1 MDILALPGMDTS
13 VDEEEETY
21 SPFGHLFRLRKLEPY
36 RFEPS
41 SCLSEVRRRLTE
53 AQTEDDRPPS
63 SEVQSPSGA
72 SRAVATDDR
81 REEQRVGNVRWCTCE
96 TCEVMERPIDCL
108 CCRESC
114 EAVAALEPGQKCIT
128 EHKDFSVVCLHPAV
142 LRVCLVAYSEY
153 RGTPDPDC
161 NR

>member
-21 SPFGHLFRLRKLEPY
+21 SPFGYLVRLRKLEPY

-81 REEQRVGNVRWCTCE
+81 REE
-96 TCEVMERPIDCL
+96 
-108 CCRESC
+108 ES
-114 EAVAALEPGQKCIT
+114 EMYAGAHAKRA
-128 EHKDFSVVCLHPAV
+128 K
-142 LRVCLVAYSEY
+142 
-153 RGTPDPDC
+153 
-161 NR
+161 